1 VTVMAIEETPETV
14 VEHVEDQVS
23 KTWVQKS
30 LRYVLYAYLL
40 GLVVFCIWQHKVLFG
55 GWDGI
60 VVGNLIASAI
70 WAPLALIHVERL
82 QIKHHK
88 ERLAQD
94 RKHHLELVKLHK
106 LHHEDLKKHVADLLD
121 DQAS

>member
-1 VTVMAIEETPETV
+1 MTTSDEEIPETI
-14 VEHVEDQVS
+14 VEHVDDQVA
-23 KTWVQKS
+23 KTWVQKA
-30 LRYVLYAYLL
+30 LRYLLYAYLI
-40 GLVVFCIWQHKVLFG
+40 GLTIFCIWQRKVLFG
-55 GWDGI
+55 GWEGI

-94 RKHHLELVKLHK
+94 RKHHLELLSLHK
-106 LHHEDLKKHVADLLD
+106 RQHNDLKAHVANLLN